1 MLQQNYPLSVTDH
14 GITKAKQIP
23 QAELRRPKD
32 RDDNGKILPFVTTFN
47 PNNPSVYAIIK
58 STFESLQ
65 ENEVDGMRDF
75 ELIQS
80 RRQPANLKNILT
92 CVQFSMKLSEV
103 SKCGKSKCECC
114 KYLILSN
121 HYIFKSFTVKSS
133 MSCESSNLIYVVVCP
148 NCQGEYIGE
157 TGINRQKLRDRVRIY
172 RQHIRQPK
180 YQMLKV
186 EEHLRNCGNGQFKIF
201 PFLKMRSKDT
211 ELRRA
216 FEERFQ
222 LKFKTKLNKL

>member
-1 MLQQNYPLSVTDH
+1 
-14 GITKAKQIP
+14 
-23 QAELRRPKD
+23 
-32 RDDNGKILPFVTTFN
+32 
-47 PNNPSVYAIIK
+47 
-58 STFESLQ
+58 
-65 ENEVDGMRDF
+65 
-75 ELIQS
+75 
-80 RRQPANLKNILT
+80 
-92 CVQFSMKLSEV
+92 
-103 SKCGKSKCECC
+103 
-114 KYLILSN
+114 
-121 HYIFKSFTVKSS
+121 
-133 MSCESSNLIYVVVCP
+133 MSCESLNLIYVVVCP

-201 PFLKMRSKDT
+201 RFLKMRSKDT

>member
-1 MLQQNYPLSVTDH
+1 M
-14 GITKAKQIP
+14 
-23 QAELRRPKD
+23 
-32 RDDNGKILPFVTTFN
+32 TTFN

-65 ENEVDGMRDF
+65 ENEIDGMRDF
-75 ELIQS
+75 KLIHS
-80 RRQPANLKNILT
+80 RRQPANLKNILASAE
-92 CVQFSMKLSEV
+92 FSMKLLEV

-114 KYLILSN
+114 DYLILSN
-121 HYIFKSFTVKSS
+121 HYIFKEVNYKFTVKSS
-133 MSCESSNLIYVVVCP
+133 MSCESSDLIYVVVCP

-180 YQMLKV
+180 YQMLIV

-201 PFLKMRSKDT
+201 PFLKMRNKDT
-211 ELRRA
+211 ELKRA

-222 LKFKTKLNKL
+222 LKFKTRLHKL

>member
-1 MLQQNYPLSVTDH
+1 
-14 GITKAKQIP
+14 
-23 QAELRRPKD
+23 
-32 RDDNGKILPFVTTFN
+32 
-47 PNNPSVYAIIK
+47 
-58 STFESLQ
+58 
-65 ENEVDGMRDF
+65 
-75 ELIQS
+75 
-80 RRQPANLKNILT
+80 
-92 CVQFSMKLSEV
+92 MKLLEV
-103 SKCGKSKCECC
+103 SKCGMSKCECC

-121 HYIFKSFTVKSS
+121 HYIFKEVNYKFTVKSS
-133 MSCESSNLIYVVVCP
+133 ISCEGSNLIYVVVCP

-172 RQHIRQPK
+172 RQHIGQPR

-222 LKFKTKLNKL
+222 LKFKTRLNKL